1 MRLGFYL
8 FGILLLLADNVHSQ
22 SSGVIEAYSD
32 KDSSY
37 AYFVNNNQLYLEGWD
52 TLAQPIFWKKVMA
65 MSPDSC
71 VVNVAATREVLFE
84 TSYWSYKNRST
95 KEKLKYK
102 DSIRLAFC
110 LEHGT
115 KIYLTSGKKEFYN
128 IEKVMPSIS

>member
-8 FGILLLLADNVHSQ
+8 CGILLLLVVNVQSQ
-22 SSGVIEAYSD
+22 SSGVIEVYSD
-32 KDSSY
+32 KDSTYS
-37 AYFVNNNQLYLEGWD
+37 YFVHNNQLYHESWD

-65 MSPDSC
+65 MAPDSC

-84 TSYWSYKNRST
+84 TSYWAYKKKST

-115 KIYLTSGKKEFYN
+115 KIYLT
-128 IEKVMPSIS
+128 